1 MTFDASIISQHNA
14 PLIGTAPLMRRA
26 FAGEDLTPVGQTLL
40 QRAQTYPN
48 DAHAY
53 MDFSTVLQ
61 LTGNRDD
68 ALAVQAEAIML
79 QPHYTIPAER
89 EPALTLLVL
98 MGPGDLMANTP
109 VEFLVEN
116 SDVTLELLYL
126 RADEEF
132 PEEVPEHDV
141 MLVAVAESQT
151 NQVLLERLADYVSDW
166 PRPVIN
172 RPEQIRVLSRDGVCA
187 ALRGLRGVEM
197 PISVRTGRGALNS
210 VAAGDLPIETLIN
223 DGGFPIIVRPLGSH
237 AGTNLEKV
245 DTPAALAKYLRSVE
259 GAQFYVSRF
268 VDYRGGD
275 GLFRKYRVA
284 LIDGKPYIC
293 HYAISQNW
301 MIHYLNAGM
310 TESQEKRAEEA
321 AEMARFDDGFAKRHA
336 AALQAID
343 QRMNL
348 PYLGIDCAEMPNG
361 DLLIFEADNAMIVHA
376 MDPQDMFPYK
386 VPAMQKVFTAFRRLL
401 LKTSGRAA

>member
-1 MTFDASIISQHNA
+1 MTFDANTIGQHNA
-14 PLIGTAPLMRRA
+14 PLIGVAPLMRRA
-26 FAGEDLTPVGQTLL
+26 FAGEDLTPIGQILL

-48 DAHAY
+48 DGQAY

-79 QPHYTIPAER
+79 QQHYTLPS
-89 EPALTLLVL
+89 PQPGLTLLVL

-109 VEFLVEN
+109 VEFLVED

-132 PEEVPEHDV
+132 PDEVPDHHV
-141 MLVAVAESQT
+141 MLVAVAESEA
-151 NQVLLERLADYVSDW
+151 NQPLLERLAEYVSDW

-172 RPEQIRVLSRDGVCA
+172 RPERIRKLSRDGVCA
-187 ALRGLRGVEM
+187 ALQGAPGIEM
-197 PISVRTGRGALNS
+197 PLSVRVGRYTLFK
-210 VAAGDLPIETLIN
+210 VASREQPIEALLG
-223 DGGFPIIVRPLGSH
+223 DGGFPLIVRPLGSH

-245 DTPAALAKYLRSVE
+245 DTPAQLGKYLNEVKGE
-259 GAQFYVSRF
+259 QFYISRF
-268 VDYRGGD
+268 VDYRSAD

-284 LIDGKPYIC
+284 LVDGKPYIC
-293 HYAISQNW
+293 HYAISERW

-310 TESQEKRAEEA
+310 TNSPDKRAEEA
-321 AEMARFDDGFAKRHA
+321 ACMAGFDDGFAVRHKT
-336 AALQAID
+336 ALEAIN
-343 QRMNL
+343 QRMGL

-361 DLLIFEADNAMIVHA
+361 DLLIFEVDNAMIVHA
-376 MDPQDMFPYK
+376 MDPEDMFPYK
-386 VPAMQKVFTAFRRLL
+386 APAMQRVFNAFRNLL
-401 LKTSGRAA
+401 GRAAA